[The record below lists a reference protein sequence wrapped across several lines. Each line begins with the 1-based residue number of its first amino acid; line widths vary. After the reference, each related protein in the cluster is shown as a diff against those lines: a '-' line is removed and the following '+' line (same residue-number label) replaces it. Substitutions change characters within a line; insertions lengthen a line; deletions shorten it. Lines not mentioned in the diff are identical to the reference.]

1 MIDHNVKFQLLQLD
15 TSDTHTLLL
24 TYYYQNPILKK
35 GFTMDLIKAMNER
48 KSIRAFKPDS
58 IPKEKLEEMLRLS
71 IHAPSAINLQP
82 WEFIVVIG
90 EEKERLSRRLIKA
103 YHEKQIACSPGN
115 VKPLPKTYGK
125 RGAKTLALMKPF
137 FEEMGV
143 DVDQYINEGSCTFY
157 GAPVAILLCLDDSF
171 PNTNMVD
178 IGIVLGYLVLTA
190 HEFGLGTCPI
200 GLITAYEDEIKD
212 LLNIPENKNVVIGV
226 ALGYPDWDVP
236 INRFKS
242 QRDHLE
248 KFVRWIES

>member
-1 MIDHNVKFQLLQLD
+1 
-15 TSDTHTLLL
+15 
-24 TYYYQNPILKK
+24 
-35 GFTMDLIKAMNER
+35 MDLIKAMNER

-58 IPKEKLEEMLRLS
+58 IPRERVEEMLRLS

-82 WEFIVVIG
+82 WEFIVVTG

-115 VKPLPKTYGK
+115 VKPLPKTYAK

-143 DVDQYINEGSCTFY
+143 DPDQYINEGSCNFY
-157 GAPVAILLCLDDSF
+157 GAPVSILLCLDDSF
-171 PNTNMVD
+171 PNARMVD
-178 IGIVLGYLVLTA
+178 IGIALGYLVLTA

-212 LLNIPENKNVVIGV
+212 LLNIQENKNVVIGV
-226 ALGYPDWDVP
+226 ALGYPDWDIP

-242 QRDHLE
+242 QRDNLE
-248 KFVRWIES
+248 KFVRWIE